1 MKKILYITT
10 ISGFLPQFEK
20 NDVEI
25 MQNMGYEIHYA
36 SNLKKPIYTFDEK
49 ELKQQGIILHQID
62 IEKSPAKIIMNCR
75 AIKQL
80 IKIIDEENITA
91 IQNAAASIGAE
102 AVENILHSTPA
113 SIITP
118 EVTNIIYAPLHI
130 CYSVG
135 VDGISVAMLLLSSII
150 VFTGTFASWTELYYL
165 W

>member
-62 IEKSPAKIIMNCR
+62 IEKSPAQIIMNCR

-80 IKIIDEENITA
+80 IKIIDEEINDIKEMKP
-91 IQNAAASIGAE
+91 E
-102 AVENILHSTPA
+102 AWEND
-113 SIITP
+113 
-118 EVTNIIYAPLHI
+118 VTFETRK
-130 CYSVG
+130 G
-135 VDGISVAMLLLSSII
+135 
-150 VFTGTFASWTELYYL
+150 YYL
-165 W
+165 SEAKAIRLKICNELK